1 VAKDRENKEKRL
13 RKAREADRKEKKA
26 VFRSHAAAKEQDK
39 ILENTRITRSATTID
54 DEDEE
59 VTIDD
64 LSEDLPFLSI
74 APVALGDRSKYAR
87 VSTVNYRELAGIIT
101 RRIREEI
108 ECLN

>member
-26 VFRSHAAAKEQDK
+26 VFRLYAAAKEQDK
-39 ILENTRITRSATTID
+39 ILENTKITRSATTID
-54 DEDEE
+54 NEDEE

-64 LSEDLPFLSI
+64 LSEDLPPLST
-74 APVALGDRSKYAR
+74 APAALGDRSKRAR
-87 VSTVNYRELAGIIT
+87 ANTINYRELAGITT
-101 RRIREEI
+101 RRIKKEI